1 MERNWLG
8 KPKERGEKKKRKK
21 KKKKVGYRAPAAL
34 PVPFQFL
41 QANTCPLYL
50 TLTGFDQNQ
59 ELVHFGKLTPPQNG
73 RIPEM
78 QNAGVFAHFH
88 VARRQDQGEKIW
100 LWDLHWP
107 SLPYMDFDQNQKI
120 GHFGKVTPPQ
130 RGRIPEIPIAVCFGA
145 ENPLIFRR
153 KIASKSRNFPNFPEN
168 DPCL

>member
-1 MERNWLG
+1 MPHHNAGLARKCHKTLFFHPLTHNYLRCVFLVPKDDFSDFFPKVSA
-8 KPKERGEKKKRKK
+8 KP
-21 KKKKVGYRAPAAL
+21 GYRAPAAL

-78 QNAGVFAHFH
+78 QMPVFSRIFMLQD
-88 VARRQDQGEKIW
+88 VQDQGEKIW

-107 SLPYMDFDQNQKI
+107 SLPTWILTKTKKLAI
-120 GHFGKVTPPQ
+120 SAK
-130 RGRIPEIPIAVCFGA
+130 
-145 ENPLIFRR
+145 
-153 KIASKSRNFPNFPEN
+153 
-168 DPCL
+168 